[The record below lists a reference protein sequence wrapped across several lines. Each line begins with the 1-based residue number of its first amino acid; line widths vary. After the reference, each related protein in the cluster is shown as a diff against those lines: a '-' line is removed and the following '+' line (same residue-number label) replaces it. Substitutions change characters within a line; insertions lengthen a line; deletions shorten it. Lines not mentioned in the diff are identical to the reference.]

1 MSGLDLFYQ
10 ARSYLQRNTPSQ
22 ISGSVYELKSMSKTA
37 NFKKTK
43 YALREQKNNHFSRRQ
58 ILQNGLLGS
67 MVLFTGVGVS
77 FANGISAVGHQVD
90 SQMGISVLISA
101 LRSTGNVVCL
111 KAAQRLEASRASKV
125 EYVLHLRNADLGA
138 SDAEIIAHGIH
149 QNYLTKGPA
158 LLSFSMSYNPGLTD
172 SGVVALARAFPST
185 LTELGLVGCAIGDE
199 CGAALLR
206 WSKQATELRMICVE
220 GNNFSSSIRLAFT
233 ALAQERP
240 SLLIVV

>member
-1 MSGLDLFYQ
+1 MYK
-10 ARSYLQRNTPSQ
+10 
-22 ISGSVYELKSMSKTA
+22 LKSMSKIA

-43 YALREQKNNHFSRRQ
+43 CAVMEQNDNHFSRRQ
-58 ILQNGLLGS
+58 ILRNGLLGS

-77 FANGISAVGHQVD
+77 FGNGISAAGHQVD

-101 LRSTGNVVCL
+101 LRSTGNIVCL
-111 KAAQRLEASRASKV
+111 NAAQRLEASRASKV
-125 EYVLHLRNADLGA
+125 EYDLHLRSADLGA
-138 SDAEIIAHGIH
+138 SDAEIIARGIH
-149 QNYLTKGPA
+149 QNYLNKGPA
-158 LLSFSMSYNPGLTD
+158 LRSFSMSYNPGLTD
-172 SGVVALARAFPST
+172 SGVVALTRAFPST

-199 CGAALLR
+199 GGAALLR
-206 WSKQATELRMICVE
+206 WSKEANELRMICVE

>member
-1 MSGLDLFYQ
+1 
-10 ARSYLQRNTPSQ
+10 
-22 ISGSVYELKSMSKTA
+22 MSKKS
-37 NFKKTK
+37 NFKKTNC
-43 YALREQKNNHFSRRQ
+43 AVMEQNNNHLSRRQ
-58 ILQNGLLGS
+58 ILRNGVIGS

-77 FANGISAVGHQVD
+77 FGNGISAAGHDVD

-111 KAAQRLEASRASKV
+111 NAAERLEASRASKV
-125 EYVLHLRNADLGA
+125 EYDLHLRNADLGA

-149 QNYLTKGPA
+149 QNYLHNGPA
-158 LLSFSMSYNPGLTD
+158 LRSFSMSYNPGLTD

-199 CGAALLR
+199 GGAALLR

-220 GNNFSSSIRLAFT
+220 GNGFSSSIKLGFT